1 MVLKEWHFFGQ
12 AVSPVNTKLA
22 SKEARK
28 LAIGVVCWVS
38 YMLLDLF
45 TSYLIISLYIYI
57 YVYILYIYRCMYI
70 YRIPVYLF

>member
-57 YVYILYIYRCMYI
+57 
-70 YRIPVYLF
+70 